1 MRALADAYERQQRAL
16 DALRAS
22 GDAPH
27 LCPEATPVL
36 FFGEIAR
43 ARIVTAAI
51 NPSAREFVARDGAP
65 LARPR
70 LLHDRARSGSA
81 PADAERAL
89 ELMRSYFDPARDVV
103 YWDWFRPVEH
113 LLNALGAS
121 MVDAS
126 AASTNVRS
134 CVATRESWSR
144 TPVDVRTRLAEAW
157 QPDFVVVLR
166 SAAAMRTLVLL
177 GPGAIDAFRAA
188 FAVDL
193 EPVETPYDGLPK
205 CAPFRPVLARGAF
218 APAPGRSVQ
227 VLAVRPY
234 RNLPTLPL
242 SRTELTHVAEIARRA
257 DIAGAR
263 AAVGF
268 A

>member
-1 MRALADAYERQQRAL
+1 PRPAYGRRAARARVLGGAHRRPARPRRRAVAAMQALADAYERQQRAR
-16 DALRAS
+16 DAL
-22 GDAPH
+22 H

-89 ELMRSYFDPARDVV
+89 EMMRSYFDPARDVV

-121 MVDAS
+121 LVD
-126 AASTNVRS
+126 
-134 CVATRESWSR
+134 
-144 TPVDVRTRLAEAW
+144 
-157 QPDFVVVLR
+157 
-166 SAAAMRTLVLL
+166 
-177 GPGAIDAFRAA
+177 
-188 FAVDL
+188 
-193 EPVETPYDGLPK
+193 
-205 CAPFRPVLARGAF
+205 
-218 APAPGRSVQ
+218 
-227 VLAVRPY
+227 
-234 RNLPTLPL
+234 
-242 SRTELTHVAEIARRA
+242 
-257 DIAGAR
+257 
-263 AAVGF
+263 
-268 A
+268 